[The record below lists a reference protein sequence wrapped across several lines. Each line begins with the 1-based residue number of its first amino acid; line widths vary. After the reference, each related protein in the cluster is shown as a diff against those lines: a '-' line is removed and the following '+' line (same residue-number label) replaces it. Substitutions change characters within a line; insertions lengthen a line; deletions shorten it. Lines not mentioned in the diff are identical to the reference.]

1 MNLFD
6 GKLVEDLDRNN
17 ILHDLKVRIL
27 KTLNEERVSI
37 ERFIEACD
45 ELSKE
50 LSEEEY
56 LPKLIKMGLDEERS
70 RYELKCAK
78 WMLTKKYLRER
89 LYREFG
95 STAFDIEESFV
106 PFGEKNNVT
115 QKWRPLGVIFH
126 IAAGNMEG
134 LPAFSIL
141 EGLLTGNINLLKLSG
156 DDDGL
161 TIDILQKLIKK
172 YPILA
177 RYIYI
182 FDFPSTDIEALRN
195 LAELAN
201 AVVVWGGDEAI
212 RAVRRLS
219 TPNTQIIEWGHKI
232 SFAYATVDGI
242 NDDALFAL
250 AKNICE
256 TEQLLCNSCQGIFI
270 DTDSR
275 EVAEGFAKRFLTILN
290 STAANFAKR
299 SYAPS
304 FIAKST
310 LQVYTEKLMSKKNET
325 TVFSTDNCSIEV
337 FSDSK
342 LNSSY
347 MFRNCWV
354 KMLPRENIVSA
365 LYPNKGYLQ
374 TVALL
379 CTEEERPSLTHLLER
394 AGASRIVGAKNM
406 TAAYCGQPHDGKF
419 ALREYC
425 RKVSIEI

>member
-232 SFAYATVDGI
+232 SFAYAD
-242 NDDALFAL
+242 
-250 AKNICE
+250 C
-256 TEQLLCNSCQGIFI
+256 
-270 DTDSR
+270 R
-275 EVAEGFAKRFLTILN
+275 
-290 STAANFAKR
+290 
-299 SYAPS
+299 
-304 FIAKST
+304 
-310 LQVYTEKLMSKKNET
+310 
-325 TVFSTDNCSIEV
+325 
-337 FSDSK
+337 
-342 LNSSY
+342 
-347 MFRNCWV
+347 W
-354 KMLPRENIVSA
+354 
-365 LYPNKGYLQ
+365 NK
-374 TVALL
+374 
-379 CTEEERPSLTHLLER
+379 
-394 AGASRIVGAKNM
+394 
-406 TAAYCGQPHDGKF
+406 
-419 ALREYC
+419 
-425 RKVSIEI
+425 